1 MCKYCEGF
9 KKVFDFDK
17 RLTASENICDSE
29 YEYCAIVKSEDEE
42 GERYYIE
49 LVARYE
55 TLSDEISFCP
65 FCGRKLK

>member
-9 KKVFDFDK
+9 KKAFDFDK

-29 YEYCAIVKSEDEE
+29 YEYCTIVKSEDEE
-42 GERYYIE
+42 RYYIE
-49 LVARYE
+49 LGGTYE

>member
-17 RLTASENICDSE
+17 RLTASESICDGQ
-29 YEYCAIVKSEDEE
+29 YEYCTIVKYEDEE
-42 GERYYIE
+42 RYCIE
-49 LVARYE
+49 LGGTHE

-65 FCGRKLK
+65 FCGRKLKQ